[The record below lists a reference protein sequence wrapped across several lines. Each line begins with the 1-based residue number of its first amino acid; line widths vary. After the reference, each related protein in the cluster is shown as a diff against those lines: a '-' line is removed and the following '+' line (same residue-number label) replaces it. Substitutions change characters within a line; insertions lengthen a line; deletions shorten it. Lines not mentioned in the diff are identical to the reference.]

1 MKIKAIITIIA
12 FTFATFANAAN
23 QGNGTIKVQ
32 VTKASKQLVE
42 NWIEAYTTI
51 HPEVA
56 IEIVDKADEANIAVV
71 NDAENTSVTN
81 VARYA
86 ILPVTSKQNPLYN
99 EIARKQW
106 GEKDLKKLF
115 FQTDEDLLED
125 ADNKTKK
132 ERLSD
137 KLTVFSGNNSASAS
151 QAFAQHFGFTKGD
164 IRGKRIAGDDKYLL
178 NAIQKESQSVTF
190 NNIAYLFD
198 LSSRQ
203 LKQEI
208 SVLPLNLKKEQTA
221 VLQAG
226 NLDETIKLLENNEI
240 STIPVEKIGFKLN
253 VFNSDVDNFLSW
265 VVTDGQQYNNK
276 SGYLKLNQSDIKK
289 QLALLAQK

>member
-1 MKIKAIITIIA
+1 MKIKTFITIIA
-12 FTFATFANAAN
+12 IALTTFASAAN
-23 QGNGTIKVQ
+23 KGNGTIKVQ
-32 VTKASKQLVE
+32 VTKASRQLVE
-42 NWIEAYTTI
+42 SWIDAYKTI

-56 IEIVDKADEANIAVV
+56 IEIVDKGEDANIAVV
-71 NDAENTSVTN
+71 NDVENSSVTN

-99 EIARKQW
+99 EIAHKQW
-106 GEKDLKKLF
+106 GVDDIKKLF
-115 FQTDEDLLED
+115 FQTDEDLLDD

-132 ERLSD
+132 KKLSD
-137 KLTVFSGNNSASAS
+137 KLTVFSGNNSVSAS

-178 NAIQKESQSVTF
+178 NAIQNDKQSVTF

-198 LSSRQ
+198 LNSRQ
-203 LKQEI
+203 LKQNI
-208 SVLPLNLKKEQTA
+208 SVLPLNLKKEQVA
-221 VLQAG
+221 ALQSE

-240 STIPVEKIGFKLN
+240 SSIPVENVGFTLKE
-253 VFNSDVDNFLSW
+253 FNTDVDNFLSW

-276 SGYLKLNQSDIKK
+276 SGYLKLNQNDVKK